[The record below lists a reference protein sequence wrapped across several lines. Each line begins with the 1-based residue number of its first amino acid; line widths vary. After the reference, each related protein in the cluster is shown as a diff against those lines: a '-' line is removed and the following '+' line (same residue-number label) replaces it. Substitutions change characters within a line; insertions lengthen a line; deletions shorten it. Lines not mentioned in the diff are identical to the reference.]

1 MDDDKIATL
10 EEQLRQ
16 AKAVA
21 GDYERKYEEVK
32 TLVSFNKCMCLGYPT
47 KCFTYLLIYNC
58 MAL

>member
-32 TLVSFNKCMCLGYPT
+32 TFFP
-47 KCFTYLLIYNC
+47 
-58 MAL
+58 